1 MERAILA
8 VTAFR
13 PRLPAH
19 TTRTKKATKGEPMN
33 DRMFKRLSRDN
44 WREEEPHIQLV
55 SITSASGVQKTPSAD
70 DIAAEITAPELSD
83 RVPRNIQELFEV
95 AQGAMCY
102 GSLFYPMFTLGNEQM
117 WRVMEAALMTRA
129 EELGAPS
136 TARKSFSAALNW
148 FNKKSLMPADR
159 VDRWKA
165 AKDLRNMSSHTK
177 RQSLFDATMAMR
189 AVASAQEFIDELYTL
204 DGQGPNKNVS

>member
-1 MERAILA
+1 
-8 VTAFR
+8 
-13 PRLPAH
+13 
-19 TTRTKKATKGEPMN
+19 MN
-33 DRMFKRLSRDN
+33 DRMFKRLTRDN
-44 WREEEPHIQLV
+44 WREEESHIQIV
-55 SITSASGVQKTPSAD
+55 SITSASGIQTTPSAD
-70 DIAAEITAPELSD
+70 DIAAEIAAPELSD
-83 RVPRNIQELFEV
+83 RVPRNIKELFEV

-148 FNKKSLMPADR
+148 FNKTSAMPAER
-159 VDRWKA
+159 IDRWKA
-165 AKDLRNMSSHTK
+165 AKDLRNMSSHAK

-189 AVASAQEFIDELYTL
+189 AVDLAQEFIDELYAL
-204 DGQGPNKNVS
+204 DAPHQNKRGD